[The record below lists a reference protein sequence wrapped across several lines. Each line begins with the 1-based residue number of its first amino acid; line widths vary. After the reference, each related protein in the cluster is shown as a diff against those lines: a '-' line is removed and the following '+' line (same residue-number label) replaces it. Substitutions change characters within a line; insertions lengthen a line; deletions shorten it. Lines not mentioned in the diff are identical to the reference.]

1 MGVRGSK
8 LIGDRVFKRVGFRPL
23 TPKGYIPVC
32 VGFDNDTRR
41 FIVHRKAL
49 CDRDFLEML
58 YKSSEEYGFH
68 YEGVLRVRYEAK
80 DFEEWIT
87 RKMKRKNIIYVN

>member
-8 LIGDRVFKRVGFRPL
+8 LIGDRVFKRVGFRSL
-23 TPKGYIPVC
+23 TPKGYVPVC
-32 VGFDNDTRR
+32 VGIDDDTRR

-49 CDRDFLEML
+49 RDKDFLEML

-68 YEGVLRVRYEAK
+68 YEGVLRIRYEAK
-80 DFEEWIT
+80 DFEEWIMT
-87 RKMKRKNIIYVN
+87 KTKWKNIIRIT